1 MKMAFSTHRDDLMID
16 YIIVGIIVFSIIV
29 SLLRGFVREV
39 MSLASWIVAFLIAS
53 NFYMYLA
60 GLLTSIE
67 SLYIRNG
74 TAIAILFVLS
84 LIVGAIVNYVIGQL
98 VDRTGLSGT
107 DRVLGACFGFLRGV
121 LIVAAILFFLDTF
134 TGSNQTDWW
143 KESKLI
149 PHFRFVV
156 DWFFQQLQA
165 NSSFLNSTFNS
176 ALNPEQ
182 VAAPVSTPP
191 ANPTPSQ

>member
-1 MKMAFSTHRDDLMID
+1 MID

-107 DRVLGACFGFLRGV
+107 DRVLGACGINCRRHLIFLRYFHQFEPNRLVERIKINTALSFCGGLV
-121 LIVAAILFFLDTF
+121 LPTVTSQFQFL
-134 TGSNQTDWW
+134 
-143 KESKLI
+143 K
-149 PHFRFVV
+149 
-156 DWFFQQLQA
+156 
-165 NSSFLNSTFNS
+165 FN
-176 ALNPEQ
+176 L
-182 VAAPVSTPP
+182 
-191 ANPTPSQ
+191 